1 MSGSLSPVLSVSRIS
16 RIRMDIKD
24 AYEWTFPFLVP
35 MKIFLA
41 PTFMFRWK
49 DGTIK
54 KKAESGAP
62 GMCSGAASVP
72 PRS

>member
-1 MSGSLSPVLSVSRIS
+1 
-16 RIRMDIKD
+16 MDIKA

-62 GMCSGAASVP
+62 GLCSGTASVP